1 MSCVLRVSGEFL
13 PQQFLAESPWAAES
27 VWQRGEQ
34 RGHGPAASE
43 SGFTVVVSDAG
54 FDELATQVQDAAA
67 FLRRHGSEFARL
79 RATTGVSEPSLDFG
93 VAQRIHPA
101 WSLCLSA
108 EFIELA
114 GRCGVGVELS
124 LYAVS
129 GAGGFA

>member
-13 PQQFLAESPWAAES
+13 PQQFLAESPWAADS
-27 VWQRGEQ
+27 VWHRGEQ

-54 FDELATQVQDAAA
+54 FEELATQVQDAAA

-79 RATTGVSEPSLDFG
+79 GATAGVSASLDFG

-101 WSLCLSA
+101 WSLSLSA